1 MRKGGGE
8 GERVRKTEV
17 GEGGAEGEEGRRKTE
32 VGEGGAEGE
41 EGRRKTDG
49 R

>member
-1 MRKGGGE
+1 MREGQRVRKGGG
-8 GERVRKTEV
+8 RLT
-17 GEGGAEGEEGRRKTE
+17 

>member
-1 MRKGGGE
+1 MRE
-8 GERVRKTEV
+8 
-17 GEGGAEGEEGRRKTE
+17 GAEGEEGRRKTE